1 MTQRAANPNRLSSFL
16 RSSGPDFGPAGE
28 GATTKDEFMGK
39 GIQSRGLRPAGW
51 GLRAPRVPGGGGTG
65 LVGHFVQASAAAL
78 GVDEPLHTRLAMIL
92 RSSRVF
98 LFLRTHRELL
108 RLAVY
113 ADNVLPTAP
122 RYDLFHHLGRRYYLS
137 RDLGLRERVA
147 ALAWHYRFEEAHFD
161 SGYKLQ
167 VYRAGGLLLWSR
179 EVDGVQFSIRLALGY
194 RYAAEGDLSI
204 SLLVG
209 RERLHSISFS
219 WTAPNGTD
227 GEVSL
232 FVTANQGRWRK
243 DHEFLDSFNR
253 AFPQNSPSYV
263 CYAALQ
269 GVARSVGASDMRTVA
284 SRLQVCWSPDKAAH
298 FEHAYD
304 AFWEA
309 VGGQRQAT
317 GAYCLPVPQPMKPLS
332 EIAAKHRKRTQLRR
346 ALLQAVSE
354 SAAQVVGAHLR
365 TAQGMP
371 A

>member
-1 MTQRAANPNRLSSFL
+1 
-16 RSSGPDFGPAGE
+16 
-28 GATTKDEFMGK
+28 MGK

-51 GLRAPRVPGGGGTG
+51 GFGTPRVPGRSPAG
-65 LVGHFVQASAAAL
+65 LVGRFVQASAAAL
-78 GVDEPLHTRLAMIL
+78 AVDEPLRIRLAMIL

-98 LFLRTHRELL
+98 LFLRAHRELM

-113 ADNVLPTAP
+113 GDYVLPAAP
-122 RYDLFHHLGRRYYLS
+122 GYDLFHHLGRRYYLS
-137 RDLGLRERVA
+137 RALGLRQRVA
-147 ALAWHYRFEEAHFD
+147 ALAWHYRFEEARFD

-167 VYRAGGLLLWSR
+167 VYRGGGLQLWSR

-204 SLLVG
+204 SLMVG

-219 WTAPNGTD
+219 WTAPDCADATVG
-227 GEVSL
+227 L

-243 DHEFLDSFNR
+243 DHEYLDSFNR

-269 GVARSVGASDMRTVA
+269 GLARSVGASHMRAVA
-284 SRLQVCWSPDKAAH
+284 SRLQVCWSPDNAAH
-298 FEHAYD
+298 FENAYD

-309 VGGQRQAT
+309 LGGQRQPSDT
-317 GAYCLPVPQPMKPLS
+317 YRLPVPQPMKPLS
-332 EIAAKHRKRTQLRR
+332 EVAAKHRKRTMLRR
-346 ALLQAVSE
+346 ALLQAVGE

-365 TAQGMP
+365 EADKIPG
-371 A
+371 